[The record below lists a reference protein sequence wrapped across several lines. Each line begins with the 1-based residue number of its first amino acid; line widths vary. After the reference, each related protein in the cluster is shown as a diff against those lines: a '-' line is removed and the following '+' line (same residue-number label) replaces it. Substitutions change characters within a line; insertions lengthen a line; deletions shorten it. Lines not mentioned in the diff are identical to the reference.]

1 MERIKSEKGSE
12 FRMQTFYQSRWH
24 KFTSYATIGK
34 MLTSGWPDALQP
46 PESDRVAAV
55 LMDFWRELAQLPEW
69 IVGGEQLLC
78 ARCTGRLRHVVLE
91 MMLALN
97 GIAFPVST
105 RHLNRYLSDSQRAAI
120 EKTLLI
126 PAVDGD
132 AWIGQAVALVVIY
145 RWYAPQLVARFGL
158 AYPQTA
164 EDAAL
169 RRLVAELPDWPLA
182 IQTD

>member
-1 MERIKSEKGSE
+1 MMS
-12 FRMQTFYQSRWH
+12 
-24 KFTSYATIGK
+24 
-34 MLTSGWPDALQP
+34 TSGWPDALQP
-46 PESDRVAAV
+46 PETARVAAM
-55 LMDFWRELAQLPEW
+55 LSDFWHELAQLPEL
-69 IVGGEQLLC
+69 IGRGEQLLC
-78 ARCTGRLRHVVLE
+78 ARCTGRIRDVVLE

-97 GIAFPVST
+97 GIAFPAST
-105 RHLNRYLSDSQRAAI
+105 RNLNRYLSGSQRAAI

-126 PAVDGD
+126 PTVDGD

-158 AYPQTA
+158 AYPQAA
-164 EDAAL
+164 EDDAL